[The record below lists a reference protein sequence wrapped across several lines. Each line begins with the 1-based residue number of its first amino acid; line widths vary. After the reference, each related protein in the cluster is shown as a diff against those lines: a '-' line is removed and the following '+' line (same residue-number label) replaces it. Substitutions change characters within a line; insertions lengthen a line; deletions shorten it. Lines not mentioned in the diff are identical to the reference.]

1 MGREY
6 APFTIGHRFCITPPD
21 DTPIRDDRLPLV
33 MESGAFG
40 SGEHETTASC
50 LEILEDLPDL
60 IGKTLLD
67 LGSGTGILAIAALK
81 LGASHALCVDI
92 DPTAVVTCQHHSH
105 LNGVVDKIDHLCG
118 TLDQVAA
125 GSFDL
130 ILANIYGD
138 ILLSVA
144 DALVSKAA
152 PGAHILLSGML
163 WEYNYDVRQKYE
175 RLGCQ
180 VIRNRMLDEFS
191 TVLMQKSTPLG
202 LPAV

>member
-6 APFTIGHRFCITPPD
+6 APFTIGQRFRIHPPEEA
-21 DTPIRDDRLPLV
+21 PVQDDRLPLI
-33 MESGAFG
+33 MASGAFG

-50 LEILEDLPDL
+50 LEILENLPDFT
-60 IGKTLLD
+60 GKTLLD

-81 LGASHALCVDI
+81 LGASRALCVDI
-92 DPTAVVTCQHHSH
+92 DPAAVTTCRHHSH
-105 LNGVVDKIDHLCG
+105 LNGVQDKIDHLCG

-144 DALVSKAA
+144 QELVPRAA
-152 PGAHILLSGML
+152 PGAFLLLSGIL
-163 WEYNYDVRQKYE
+163 WEYNFDVRQKYE

-180 VIRNRMLDEFS
+180 ILRNRMLDEFS
-191 TVLMQKSTPLG
+191 TVLMKKN
-202 LPAV
+202 